1 MTSFTALHRAL
12 GLPPGPLSIEMLD
25 AAVEAGVHEMADL
38 DWKKELI
45 PAKNLTQSDFP
56 KDVAAMANS
65 GGGLIIYGVKE
76 TQKAATS
83 RVDAGTCDENYERTL
98 RSVARSKISPPV
110 LNLDVHRLGSEDEG
124 RAVVVEVPA
133 SVDGPHLVY
142 RDQFF
147 GAPIRNDADT
157 VWMRERQIEAMYRA
171 RFEERRHASEALDAL
186 YGETTEGRDTK
197 ERAWLFAVAQP
208 RIPRLL
214 HRADREEAR
223 AVLARAR
230 RLTLTYASSRD
241 NHPLENVECDNP
253 RPGLRR
259 WVATNTA
266 TDERSQWKQA
276 WVSVHHDGAVT
287 VATAIGGRPIDAKS
301 SHEGGEVRGSGVE
314 CAVADLMALVRAT
327 AEGSGDREYEVRVG
341 IEWNGDGPLTLCR
354 TEYGGWLPA
363 PAAYSLSRYVPVS
376 MTVMATASEEDFH
389 EQVHELAMDCVNQ
402 GGLFNL
408 ELISTP
414 EREQ

>member
-12 GLPPGPLSIEMLD
+12 GLPPGPLSIDMLD
-25 AAVEAGVHEMADL
+25 AAIEAGVHEMADL
-38 DWKKELI
+38 DWKEKLI

-65 GGGLIIYGVKE
+65 GGGLIVYGVDE
-76 TQKAATS
+76 TQKVATE
-83 RVDAGTCDENYERTL
+83 RVDVGVFDENHERTL
-98 RSVARSKISPPV
+98 HSAAISAISPPV
-110 LNLDVHRLGSEDEG
+110 FNLRVHQLGSEAEG
-124 RAVVVEVPA
+124 RAVAVEVPA
-133 SVDGPHLVY
+133 SVAGPHLIY
-142 RDQFF
+142 RNQFF

-157 VWMRERQIEAMYRA
+157 VWMREHQIEAMYRA
-171 RFEERRHASEALDAL
+171 RFEERRHASEALDSL
-186 YGETTEGRDTK
+186 YQETADGLNTK
-197 ERAWLFAVAQP
+197 ERAWLIAVAQP

-214 HRADREEAR
+214 HRADREEVR
-223 AVLARAR
+223 PVLARAR
-230 RLTLTYASSRD
+230 RLTLTYASSQD
-241 NHPLENVECDNP
+241 NHPIENVECDNP

-341 IEWNGDGPLTLCR
+341 IEWDGDGPLTLCR
-354 TEYGGWLPA
+354 TEFGGWLPA

-389 EQVHELAMDCVNQ
+389 EQVHDLAQDCVNQ

-408 ELISTP
+408 ELISLP
-414 EREQ
+414 DRE

>member
-12 GLPPGPLSIEMLD
+12 GLAPGPLSIDMLN
-25 AAVEAGVHEMADL
+25 AAVEARVHEMADL
-38 DWKKELI
+38 DWKGKLI
-45 PAKNLTQSDFP
+45 PAENLTRSDFP
-56 KDVAAMANS
+56 KDVAAMANN
-65 GGGLIIYGVKE
+65 GGGLLVYGVKE
-76 TQKAATS
+76 TRKLATT
-83 RVDAGTCDENYERTL
+83 RVDVGVFDENYERTL
-98 RSVARSKISPPV
+98 RQAAISAISPPI
-110 LNLDVHRLGSEDEG
+110 LNLRVHQLGSEAEG
-124 RAVVVEVPA
+124 RAIVVEVPA
-133 SVDGPHLVY
+133 SAAGPHLIY
-142 RDQFF
+142 RNQFF

-157 VWMRERQIEAMYRA
+157 VWMGEHQIEAMYRA

-186 YGETTEGRDTK
+186 YQETADGRDAK
-197 ERAWLFAVAQP
+197 ERAWLIAVAQP

-214 HRADREEAR
+214 HRATLGEAR

-230 RLTLTYASSRD
+230 RLTLGYASSRD

-276 WVSVHHDGAVT
+276 WVGVHHDGAVT

-341 IEWNGDGPLTLCR
+341 IEWDGDGPLTLCR
-354 TEYGGWLPA
+354 TEFGGWLPA

-389 EQVHELAMDCVNQ
+389 EQVHDLAQDCVNQ

-408 ELISTP
+408 ELISLP
-414 EREQ
+414 DRE